1 MSPCRAG
8 SIARYGRKIFYLKM
22 QRFYQPHMS
31 NGKYITAVGPI
42 KTFNL
47 RGIKDSPSLYAR
59 RQAADTG
66 GHGRVFQRI
75 LTDFNLTQQEK
86 EALVAFMR

>member
-22 QRFYQPHMS
+22 QRFYQPWMS

-42 KTFNL
+42 KAFNL
-47 RGIKDSPSLYAR
+47 RGIKDSPPYMHDGRLLTLE
-59 RQAADTG
+59 DT
-66 GHGRVFQRI
+66 VEFFNI
-75 LTDFNLTQQEK
+75 VTDFNLTQQEK